1 MTTIATHNGSFHAD
15 DVFGVSVLMAIK
27 GGKGT
32 PGLKLIRTRDPELI
46 AKADYAVD
54 VGGIWD
60 PATGRFDHHQKGFDG
75 RRPSG
80 VLYASAGQVWAAHG
94 EQFVLGLVAQAPRSA
109 TPCDVTSEEAA
120 AVAKAIDDDLV
131 QYLDMADTGAASSA
145 PGFYGLSMLLSSFNL
160 TGADER
166 YYRTKT
172 DTMVDRAKYEAF
184 MRACQVMTTLLT
196 NIAHDK
202 LDKLRSADLVRN
214 SERVDD
220 GRILILKDAGLSWF
234 DVVCYEMP
242 DVLFVLYPDS
252 SDQQYQLRTVPVQ
265 PDSFKARKDLP
276 RAWAGLRN
284 EDLAKVTG
292 VADAVFCHNSV
303 FIGGA
308 KSLDGVL
315 QMARLALANQE

>member
-15 DVFGVSVLMAIK
+15 DVFGVAVLLEIERRKSPVPAV
-27 GGKGT
+27 
-32 PGLKLIRTRDPELI
+32 LVRTRDPEVI

-54 VGGIWD
+54 VGGLWD
-60 PATGRFDHHQKGFDG
+60 PAAGRFDHHQKGFDG

-94 EQFVLGLVAQAPRSA
+94 AAFVQGIRSVNPEVTEAEAASVAQ
-109 TPCDVTSEEAA
+109 
-120 AVAKAIDDDLV
+120 AIDDDLV

-160 TGADER
+160 TSAEER
-166 YYRTKT
+166 EG
-172 DTMVDRAKYEAF
+172 RAINTAAVEQAKF
-184 MRACQVMTTLLT
+184 NSFKLACDALTTLLL
-196 NIAHDK
+196 NIARDK
-202 LDKLRSADLVRN
+202 LDKLRSADLVR
-214 SERVDD
+214 SAERLED
-220 GRILILKDAGLSWF
+220 GQILVLRDSGMPWF
-234 DVVCYEMP
+234 DVVCNELP
-242 DVLFVLYPDS
+242 NVLFVVYPDS
-252 SDQQYQLRTVPVQ
+252 ADQQYQLRTVPVT

-284 EDLAKVTG
+284 EELAKVTG

-308 KSLDGVL
+308 KSLDGTL
-315 QMARLALANQE
+315 QMARLALAHIPD

>member
-15 DVFGVSVLMAIK
+15 DVFGVAVLMEIERRRHCVHA
-27 GGKGT
+27 G
-32 PGLKLIRTRDPELI
+32 PVELVRTRDPEVI

-54 VGGIWD
+54 VGGIWE

-75 RRPSG
+75 RRQSG
-80 VLYASAGQVWAAHG
+80 VLYASAGQVWATHG
-94 EQFVLGLVAQAPRSA
+94 AAFVRGMSTEHPAVTEAEAVSVAQ
-109 TPCDVTSEEAA
+109 
-120 AVAKAIDDDLV
+120 AIDDDLV

-160 TGADER
+160 TSAEEREGRANGATTVEQ
-166 YYRTKT
+166 
-172 DTMVDRAKYEAF
+172 AKF
-184 MRACQVMTTLLT
+184 NRFKLACETLTTLLL
-196 NIAHDK
+196 NIARDK

-214 SERVDD
+214 AERLDN
-220 GRILILKDAGLSWF
+220 GQILVLRDSGMPWF
-234 DVVCYEMP
+234 DVVCNEMP
-242 DVLFVLYPDS
+242 DVLFVVYPDS
-252 SDQQYQLRTVPVQ
+252 ADQQYQLRTVPVT

-284 EDLAKVTG
+284 EELATVTG

-308 KSLDGVL
+308 KSLEGTL
-315 QMARLALANQE
+315 QMARLALAHVSV

>member
-15 DVFGVSVLMAIK
+15 DVFGVSVLMAIERWK
-27 GGKGT
+27 SKA
-32 PGLKLIRTRDPELI
+32 PVELVRTRDPELI

-94 EQFVLGLVAQAPRSA
+94 AEFIRSIGQI
-109 TPCDVTSEEAA
+109 TPAITDEEAA
-120 AVAKAIDDDLV
+120 AVAQSVDDDLV

-160 TGADER
+160 TSAVER
-166 YYRTKT
+166 EARTSGPATVEREKK
-172 DTMVDRAKYEAF
+172 RKFEQ
-184 MRACQVMTTLLT
+184 ACEVMTTLLL
-196 NIAHDK
+196 NIVVDH

-214 SERVDD
+214 AERLDD
-220 GRILILKDAGLSWF
+220 GRILVLRESGMPWF
-234 DVVCYEMP
+234 DVVCKELP
-242 DVLFVLYPDS
+242 EVLFVVYPDS
-252 SDQQYQLRTVPVQ
+252 ADQQYQLRTVPVT
-265 PDSFKARKDLP
+265 PDSFTARKDLP

-308 KSLDGVL
+308 RSLEGTL
-315 QMARLALANQE
+315 QMARLALAHNPTTV